1 MSNVFV
7 IAEMAPS
14 WQKPVLLGL
23 LAISLVLWA
32 VWLIKVLISR
42 RLLRGFAQIQDRP
55 QLPQVA
61 LAAISLVL
69 LASLWAWLLR
79 GIVGSQN
86 LELALA
92 GALAELFTCLL
103 ILGLLAWQEPNRLSC
118 FGLALRGL
126 TRHLGWG
133 LITALAVW
141 PMATYLLLPVS
152 LWTVKFLSR
161 WLWNLTY
168 TPQPHTLFR
177 EMTKTTVAIDF
188 WLAVGLAVIIAP
200 LTEEIFFRGLLQGA
214 LARLFRSR
222 WTAIAVSAAI
232 FSIFHLTVRP
242 TVPAGEVS
250 LANVEAVP
258 SLFLLGL
265 ALGYSYEKA
274 GSLYRPMVIHL
285 TFNALSLIMV
295 WPQLP

>member
-1 MSNVFV
+1 MSNVF
-7 IAEMAPS
+7 IISAMAPS
-14 WQKPVLLGL
+14 WQRFVLLGL
-23 LAISLVLWA
+23 LAVSLILWTG
-32 VWLIKVLISR
+32 WLIKVLISR

-55 QLPQVA
+55 QLAEVA

-92 GALAELFTCLL
+92 GALAELLTCLL
-103 ILGLLAWQEPNRLSC
+103 ILGLLAWQNPNRLSC

-126 TRHLGWG
+126 SRHLGWG

-141 PMATYLLLPVS
+141 PLATYLLLPVS

-161 WLWNLTY
+161 WVWHLAY
-168 TPQPHTLFR
+168 TPQPHTLLR
-177 EMTKTTVAIDF
+177 EMTQTTLAINF
-188 WLAVGLAVIIAP
+188 WLVVGLAVIIAP
-200 LTEEIFFRGLLQGA
+200 LTEEILFRGLLQGA

-222 WTAIAVSAAI
+222 WFAIAISAAI
-232 FSIFHLTVRP
+232 FSIFHLTVRQ

-250 LANVEAVP
+250 LANVETVLP
-258 SLFLLGL
+258 LFLLGL
-265 ALGYSYEKA
+265 ALGYSYEKS